1 MTAKGKGVSKIM
13 FSWKKKYIN
22 LEYAF
27 HTQGLQFAKACKEKA
42 KLLFRLEALKND
54 NKALKQQIE
63 TLKAETDKL
72 KQERRKIFNSC
83 VKYRSIIRT
92 QKEHIEV
99 MQCNLDAL
107 GVTYAQAV
115 NDNDSLEKQ
124 LQNVLGKLEVLEIIR
139 KQ

>member
-1 MTAKGKGVSKIM
+1 MSKIIN
-13 FSWKKKYIN
+13 SWKKKYSN
-22 LEYAF
+22 LEHAF
-27 HTQGLQFAKACKEKA
+27 QVQEFQLAKACKEKA
-42 KLLFRLEALKND
+42 TLLFKLKAFKED

-107 GVTYAQAV
+107 GVTYAQSV

-124 LQNVLGKLEVLEIIR
+124 LQNALGKLEVLEIIR